1 MQAMFEVSSSAG
13 SAFVSCRGVL
23 DCLVSNVHGL
33 LVEAHERGSDT
44 IIGRRYLHSN
54 LDFHAMI
61 WVWSASCPRL
71 NELSML

>member
-54 LDFHAMI
+54 LDF
-61 WVWSASCPRL
+61 SCDDL
-71 NELSML
+71 GVVSKLSSLE

>member
-1 MQAMFEVSSSAG
+1 MHAMFEVSSSAG

-54 LDFHAMI
+54 LDF
-61 WVWSASCPRL
+61 SCDDL
-71 NELSML
+71 GVVSKLSSLE